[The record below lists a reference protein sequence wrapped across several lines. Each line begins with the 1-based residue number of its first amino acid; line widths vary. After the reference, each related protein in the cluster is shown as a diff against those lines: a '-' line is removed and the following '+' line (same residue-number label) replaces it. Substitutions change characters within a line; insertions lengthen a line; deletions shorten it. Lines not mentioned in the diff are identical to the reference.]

1 MFALLQSVAFGAAS
15 ISDDV
20 NLAKK
25 SWVTADPDGGNLY
38 SKGGEVL
45 TPHFNFALHTCLV
58 LFGPAIKQHTNLSF
72 ISFFNLGKNQG
83 QYGVHSIDTFDP
95 YTSASG

>member
-25 SWVTADPDGGNLY
+25 SWVTAGPDGGNLY
-38 SKGGEVL
+38 SKGGEVR
-45 TPHFNFALHTCLV
+45 TPHFNYALHTCLV
-58 LFGPAIKQHTNLSF
+58 LFGPADPRSNNIL
-72 ISFFNLGKNQG
+72 FFPL
-83 QYGVHSIDTFDP
+83 YLF
-95 YTSASG
+95 